1 MAGGTF
7 LTQNKVRPGAYINVK
22 TEAKPLGSISDRGI
36 MTLALPLDW
45 GDSKEIVALSNET
58 DFIKTLGYD
67 LLDEP
72 LLLIKEAMKKASKVL
87 LYRLNDGVKAS
98 KMVDHLTVTAK
109 YAGTRGNALTVTVAA
124 NPDVED
130 GFLVQTYLGTTLV
143 DEQAAA
149 QIENLTANDFV
160 TFAGTGALA
169 TNAGIVLSGGTSSEV
184 QVSDYSAYFAMVQH
198 EMFHTMALPVD
209 DPVIKGAALS
219 FVRDM
224 REKEGKKVQ
233 VVLADYAS
241 ADYEGVISVKNGVI
255 LEDGQVINNTLA
267 TVYVAAM
274 TAGAN
279 VNASNTY
286 AKYEGAV
293 KVDVKYLNS
302 EIITALQKGEF
313 LFVEKDNKVLV
324 EQDINS
330 FTGYTPE
337 KGKAFSKNRVLRVFD
352 GMSNDIKQIFE
363 DYYIGKADNNHDG
376 RNIFKA
382 EIVHYLE
389 TLQGI
394 NAIQNFDAQKDLEVL
409 PGEAVDAVVVNL
421 YVQPV
426 DSMEK
431 MYMTVTVG

>member
-22 TEAKPLGSISDRGI
+22 TEAKPLGSVSDRGI

-45 GDSKEIVALSNET
+45 GDSKEIVTLSNET

-67 LLDEP
+67 LLEEP

-98 KMVDHLTVTAK
+98 KTVDHLTVTAK
-109 YAGTRGNALTVTVAA
+109 YAGTRGNELTVTVAA
-124 NPDVED
+124 NPDAD
-130 GFLVQTYLGTTLV
+130 NGYIVQTYLGTTLV
-143 DEQAAA
+143 DEQEAA
-149 QIENLTANDFV
+149 QIEDLAANDFV
-160 TFAGTGALA
+160 TFTGSGALA
-169 TNAGIVLSGGTSSEV
+169 ANAGIVLSGGTSGEV

-198 EMFHTMALPVD
+198 ETFHAMALPVD

-255 LEDGQVINNTLA
+255 LDSGQTLSNTLA
-267 TVYVAAM
+267 TVYVAGM

-279 VNASNTY
+279 VNQSNTY
-286 AKYEGAV
+286 AAYEGAIG
-293 KVDVKYLNS
+293 VDIKYLNS
-302 EIITALQKGEF
+302 EIIAALQKGEF
-313 LFVEKDNKVLV
+313 VFVEKGDKVMV

-330 FTGYTPE
+330 FTGYSPD
-337 KGKAFSKNRVLRVFD
+337 KGKAFSKNRVLRVLD
-352 GMSNDIKQIFE
+352 GLSNDIKQIFE
-363 DYYIGKADNNHDG
+363 DFYIGKADNNHDG

-394 NAIQNFDAQKDLEVL
+394 NAIQNFDAQTDLEVL
-409 PGEAVDAVVVNL
+409 LGEAIDAVVVNL

-426 DSMEK
+426 DAMEK

>member
-22 TEAKPLGSISDRGI
+22 TEAKPLGSVSDRGI

-45 GDSKEIVALSNET
+45 GDSKEIVTLSNET

-67 LLDEP
+67 LLDAP

-98 KMVDHLTVTAK
+98 KTVDHLTVTAK
-109 YAGTRGNALTVTVAA
+109 YAGTRGNELTITIAA
-124 NPDVED
+124 NPDAD
-130 GFLVQTYLGTTLV
+130 NGYIVQTYLGTTLV
-143 DEQAAA
+143 DEQEAA
-149 QIENLTANDFV
+149 QIEDLAANDFV
-160 TFAGTGALA
+160 TFTGSGALA
-169 TNAGIVLSGGTSSEV
+169 ANAGIVLSGGTSGEV

-198 EMFHTMALPVD
+198 ETFHAMALPVD

-233 VVLADYAS
+233 VVLSDYAN

-255 LEDGQVINNTLA
+255 LDSGQTLSNTLA
-267 TVYVAAM
+267 TVYVAGM

-279 VNASNTY
+279 VNQSNTY
-286 AKYEGAV
+286 AAYEGAV

-302 EIITALQKGEF
+302 EIIAALQKGEF
-313 LFVEKDNKVLV
+313 VFVEKGDKVMV

-330 FTGYTPE
+330 FTGYSPD
-337 KGKAFSKNRVLRVFD
+337 KGKAFSKNRVLRVLD
-352 GMSNDIKQIFE
+352 GLSNDIKQIFE
-363 DYYIGKADNNHDG
+363 DFYIGKADNNYDG

-394 NAIQNFDAQKDLEVL
+394 NAIQNFDAQTDLEVL
-409 PGEAVDAVVVNL
+409 PGEAIDAVVVNL
-421 YVQPV
+421 YVQSV
-426 DSMEK
+426 DAMEK

>member
-22 TEAKPLGSISDRGI
+22 TEAKPLGSVSDRGI
-36 MTLALPLDW
+36 MTLALPLNW
-45 GDSKEIVALSNET
+45 GASKKIVALSNET

-67 LLDEP
+67 LLEEP

-98 KMVDHLTVTAK
+98 KTVDHLMVTAK
-109 YAGTRGNALTVTVAA
+109 YAGTRGNELTVTVAA
-124 NPDVED
+124 NPDAEN
-130 GFLVQTYLGTTLV
+130 GYIVQTYLGTTLV
-143 DEQAAA
+143 DEQEAV
-149 QIENLTANDFV
+149 QIEDLAANDFV
-160 TFAGTGALA
+160 TFTGSGALS
-169 TNAGIVLSGGTSSEV
+169 TNAGIVLSGGTSGEV
-184 QVSDYSAYFAMVQH
+184 QVSDYSAYFTMVQH
-198 EMFHTMALPVD
+198 ETFHAMALPVD

-219 FVRDM
+219 FIRDM

-255 LEDGQVINNTLA
+255 LDSGQTLSNTLTTA
-267 TVYVAAM
+267 YVAAM

-279 VNASNTY
+279 VSQSNTY
-286 AKYEGAV
+286 AAYEGAIG
-293 KVDVKYLNS
+293 VDIKYLNS
-302 EIITALQKGEF
+302 EIIAALQKGEF
-313 LFVEKDNKVLV
+313 VFVEKGDKVMV

-330 FTGYTPE
+330 FTGYSPE
-337 KGKAFSKNRVLRVFD
+337 KGKAFSKNRVLRVLD
-352 GMSNDIKQIFE
+352 GLSNDIKQIFE
-363 DYYIGKADNNHDG
+363 KFYIGKADNNHDG

-382 EIVHYLE
+382 EVIHYLE

-394 NAIQNFDAQKDLEVL
+394 NAIQNFDAQADLEVL
-409 PGEAVDAVVVNL
+409 PGESVDAIVVNL

-426 DSMEK
+426 DAMEK

>member
-22 TEAKPLGSISDRGI
+22 TEAKPLGSVSDRGI

-45 GDSKEIVALSNET
+45 GDSKKIVTLSNET

-67 LLDEP
+67 LLEEP

-98 KMVDHLTVTAK
+98 KTVSNLTVTAK
-109 YAGTRGNALTVTVAA
+109 YAGTRGNELTVTVAA
-124 NPDVED
+124 NPDAEN
-130 GFLVQTYLGTTLV
+130 GYIVQTYLGTTLV
-143 DEQAAA
+143 DEQEAA
-149 QIENLTANDFV
+149 QIEDLAANDFV
-160 TFAGTGALA
+160 TFTGSGALA
-169 TNAGIVLSGGTSSEV
+169 ANAGIVLSGGTSGEV

-198 EMFHTMALPVD
+198 ETFHAMALPVD

-233 VVLADYAS
+233 VILADYAS

-255 LEDGQVINNTLA
+255 LDSGQTLSNTLA

-279 VNASNTY
+279 VNQSNTY
-286 AKYEGAV
+286 AAYEGAIG
-293 KVDVKYLNS
+293 VDIKYLNS
-302 EIITALQKGEF
+302 EIIAALQKGEF
-313 LFVEKDNKVLV
+313 VFVEKGDKVMV

-337 KGKAFSKNRVLRVFD
+337 KGKAFSKNRVLRVLD
-352 GMSNDIKQIFE
+352 GLSNDIKQIFE
-363 DYYIGKADNNHDG
+363 DFYIGKADNNHDG

-394 NAIQNFDAQKDLEVL
+394 NAIQNFDAQTDLEVL
-409 PGEAVDAVVVNL
+409 PGEAIDAVVVNL

-426 DSMEK
+426 DAMEK

>member
-22 TEAKPLGSISDRGI
+22 TEAKPLGSVSDRGI

-45 GDSKEIVALSNET
+45 GDSKEIVTLSNET

-67 LLDEP
+67 LLEEP

-98 KMVDHLTVTAK
+98 KTVDHLTVTAK
-109 YAGTRGNALTVTVAA
+109 YAGTRGNELTVTVAA
-124 NPDVED
+124 NPDAEN
-130 GFLVQTYLGTTLV
+130 GYIVQTYLGTTLV
-143 DEQAAA
+143 DEQEAA
-149 QIENLTANDFV
+149 QIEDLAANDFV
-160 TFAGTGALA
+160 TFTGSGALA
-169 TNAGIVLSGGTSSEV
+169 ANAGIVLSGGTSGEV

-198 EMFHTMALPVD
+198 ETFHAMALPVD

-233 VVLADYAS
+233 VILADYAS

-255 LEDGQVINNTLA
+255 LDSGQTLSNTLA

-279 VNASNTY
+279 VNQSNTY
-286 AKYEGAV
+286 AAYEGAIG
-293 KVDVKYLNS
+293 VDIKYLNS
-302 EIITALQKGEF
+302 EIIAALQKGEF
-313 LFVEKDNKVLV
+313 VFVEKGDKMMV

-330 FTGYTPE
+330 FTGYSPE
-337 KGKAFSKNRVLRVFD
+337 KGKAFSKNRVLRVLD
-352 GMSNDIKQIFE
+352 GLSNDIKQIFE
-363 DYYIGKADNNHDG
+363 DFYIGKADNNHDG

-394 NAIQNFDAQKDLEVL
+394 NAIQNFDAQTDLEVL
-409 PGEAVDAVVVNL
+409 PGEAIDAVVVNL

-426 DSMEK
+426 DAMEK

>member
-22 TEAKPLGSISDRGI
+22 TEAKPLGSVSDRGI

-45 GDSKEIVALSNET
+45 GDSKEIVTLSNET

-67 LLDEP
+67 LLEEP

-98 KMVDHLTVTAK
+98 KTVDHLTVTAK
-109 YAGTRGNALTVTVAA
+109 YAGTRGNELTVTVAA
-124 NPDVED
+124 NPDAEN
-130 GFLVQTYLGTTLV
+130 GYIVQTYLGTTLV
-143 DEQAAA
+143 DEQEAA
-149 QIENLTANDFV
+149 QIEDLAANDFV
-160 TFAGTGALA
+160 TFTGSGALA
-169 TNAGIVLSGGTSSEV
+169 ANAGIVLSGGTSGEV
-184 QVSDYSAYFAMVQH
+184 QVSDYSAYFTMVQH
-198 EMFHTMALPVD
+198 ETFHAMALPVD

-233 VVLADYAS
+233 VILADYAS

-255 LEDGQVINNTLA
+255 LDSGQTLSNTLA

-279 VNASNTY
+279 VNQSNTY
-286 AKYEGAV
+286 AAYEGAIG
-293 KVDVKYLNS
+293 VDIKYLNS
-302 EIITALQKGEF
+302 EIIAALQKGEF
-313 LFVEKDNKVLV
+313 VFVEKGDKVMV

-330 FTGYTPE
+330 FTGYSPE
-337 KGKAFSKNRVLRVFD
+337 KGKAFSKNRVLRVLD
-352 GMSNDIKQIFE
+352 GLSNDIKQIFE
-363 DYYIGKADNNHDG
+363 DFYIGKADNNHDG

-394 NAIQNFDAQKDLEVL
+394 NAIQNFDAQTDLEVL
-409 PGEAVDAVVVNL
+409 PGEAIDAVVVNL

-426 DSMEK
+426 DAMEK